1 MQELLRNKPKEMLRN
16 KPNKGQEVSSYA
28 TTSLESGCHTEGLGS
43 EEGPQMAKN
52 QADEAERKDDE
63 EKRRLAEKQKDEAD
77 CIALRLIA
85 EQMASQSKLSN
96 TSMVIGTNQSKMQSF
111 LSLRTESTLSA
122 SKVELASTSQKMNP
136 QLISPSGQLEL
147 GKESNAAQEEVGSPK
162 DETDSSC
169 NGEEVYYQA
178 TTTASSHV
186 KEEPPPLPPKA
197 RVSALS
203 PSPSSRG
210 QPSPSFSDD
219 TITSQSTIKTG
230 QYIRVREKVVQLERK
245 LEEEALK
252 LEEEEEGGTP
262 RAGVRPENLVGAVRL
277 LPTPTPPN
285 SRPASQASSRK
296 SSLTRSSSMEG
307 SSRHGLLSPT
317 TVGGFQSP
325 AFARR
330 HLDTPPPMY
339 R

>member
-1 MQELLRNKPKEMLRN
+1 MQEMLR
-16 KPNKGQEVSSYA
+16 KPRAYRQEGSSSETM
-28 TTSLESGCHTEGLGS
+28 TTSLKTESHTTTTRL
-43 EEGPQMAKN
+43 EEKKQLN
-52 QADEAERKDDE
+52 DHEVETRKREE
-63 EKRRLAEKQKDEAD
+63 EKRRLSEKQKDEAD

-85 EQMASQSKLSN
+85 EQMASESNLSKETATNFSN
-96 TSMVIGTNQSKMQSF
+96 AATSSKMQSF
-111 LSLRTESTLSA
+111 ISLRSESSSLSQQLTPQTIP
-122 SKVELASTSQKMNP
+122 SNCKVEVINKAITSQED
-136 QLISPSGQLEL
+136 IGSS
-147 GKESNAAQEEVGSPK
+147 KE
-162 DETDSSC
+162 ETDSSC
-169 NGEEVYYQA
+169 NGEEIFYQA

-197 RVSALS
+197 RGSTFS
-203 PSPSSRG
+203 PSPSSQS
-210 QPSPSFSDD
+210 QPSPSFSDE
-219 TITSQSTIKTG
+219 TITSQSTIRTG

-245 LEEEALK
+245 LEEDALK

-307 SSRHGLLSPT
+307 NARHGLLSPT
-317 TVGGFQSP
+317 TVGGLHSP

-330 HLDTPPPMY
+330 HLDTPPLMY
-339 R
+339 RSALIFT